1 MNGWWISPPEQVC
14 SMLWAIGISLTF
26 IIGPISYRGSK
37 YSTFIKSWLGQL
49 NVSTFM
55 TKSAPWCVF
64 SRWIIPK
71 IYFIFKFWD
80 QLTVGD
86 IKTDPD
92 SKIEKRKYLGHE
104 NPFQDFFDGMPL
116 SLEDFFDQFAA
127 RTITKRNL
135 NGQLYRL
142 IHWDND
148 MHQK

>member
-1 MNGWWISPPEQVC
+1 MIVN
-14 SMLWAIGISLTF
+14 
-26 IIGPISYRGSK
+26 
-37 YSTFIKSWLGQL
+37 
-49 NVSTFM
+49 
-55 TKSAPWCVF
+55 
-64 SRWIIPK
+64 
-71 IYFIFKFWD
+71 
-80 QLTVGD
+80 D

-104 NPFQDFFDGMPL
+104 NPFQDFFDEMPL

>member
-1 MNGWWISPPEQVC
+1 
-14 SMLWAIGISLTF
+14 
-26 IIGPISYRGSK
+26 
-37 YSTFIKSWLGQL
+37 
-49 NVSTFM
+49 M
-55 TKSAPWCVF
+55 T
-64 SRWIIPK
+64 
-71 IYFIFKFWD
+71 
-80 QLTVGD
+80 D
-86 IKTDPD
+86 IKTEPD

-104 NPFQDFFDGMPL
+104 NPFQDFFDEMPL